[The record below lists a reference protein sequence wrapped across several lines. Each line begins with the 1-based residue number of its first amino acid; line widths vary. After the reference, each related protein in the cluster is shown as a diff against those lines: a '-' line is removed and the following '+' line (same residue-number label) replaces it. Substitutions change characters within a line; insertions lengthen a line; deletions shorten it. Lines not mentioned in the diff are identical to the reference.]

1 MAKSLTLYF
10 TEVTF
15 RIECNEERKF
25 MKIWYAIYTKSRNEK
40 KVATLFLR
48 DGIEY
53 YLPLMKRLKFWS
65 DRKKQVEEPL
75 FSSYVFV
82 HIDEFEHLNVL
93 KTTGVVRFISFEGKK
108 VAIRDTEIEAIRKYA
123 ETGEE
128 LLLNEEDYKI
138 GKKVKVKIGPM
149 KGLEGKLVEVLGKQ
163 RVKVE
168 IEAIGQA
175 VFIRIPKGNLEI
187 IGKYEENNRHTS
199 W

>member
-1 MAKSLTLYF
+1 M
-10 TEVTF
+10 
-15 RIECNEERKF
+15 KF
-25 MKIWYAIYTKSRNEK
+25 WYAVYTKSRNEK
-40 KVATLFLR
+40 KVAALFLR
-48 DGIEY
+48 DGIEH
-53 YLPLMKRLKFWS
+53 YLPLMKRVKIWS

-82 HIDEFEHLNVL
+82 YINELEHLKVL
-93 KTTGVVRFISFEGKK
+93 KTTGVVCFINFEGKK
-108 VAIRDTEIEAIRKYA
+108 VAIRPVEIEAIKKYA

-138 GKKVKVKIGPM
+138 GKKVKVTIGAM
-149 KGLEGKLVEVLGKQ
+149 KGLQGKLVEILGKQ

-187 IGKYEENNRHTS
+187 IGEYKENNGRIR

>member
-1 MAKSLTLYF
+1 
-10 TEVTF
+10 
-15 RIECNEERKF
+15 

-40 KVATLFLR
+40 KVATFFLR

-53 YLPLMKRLKFWS
+53 YLPLMKRVKFWS

-75 FSSYVFV
+75 FSSYIFV
-82 HIDEFEHLNVL
+82 HIDEFEHLKVL

-108 VAIRDTEIEAIRKYA
+108 VAIRDIEIEAIRKYA

-128 LLLNEEDYKI
+128 LLLNEEDYKV

-175 VFIRIPKGNLEI
+175 VFIRIPKGSLEI
-187 IGKYEENNRHTS
+187 TGKYEENNRQTS